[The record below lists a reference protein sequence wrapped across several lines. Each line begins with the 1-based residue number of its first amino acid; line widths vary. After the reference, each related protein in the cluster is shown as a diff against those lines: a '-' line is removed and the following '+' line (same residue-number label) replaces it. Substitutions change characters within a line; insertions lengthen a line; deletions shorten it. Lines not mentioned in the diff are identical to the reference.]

1 MSSTEA
7 FVRLVNLTKRYKHGV
22 VVDAISLDITRGEFM
37 VLLGGSGSGKTTL
50 LRLIAGLEIA
60 EKGQVWI
67 DGDLVADDGN
77 TLVAPH
83 RRKIGFVFQDL
94 ALWPH
99 LTIAESIAFVLS
111 ASDIPKQTRNDRIR
125 EVLQLARIARFG
137 DRYPHQLSGGEQQR
151 AAIARAI
158 AANPRLLLMDE
169 PMSSLDTDLKQELR
183 DELANLQAQLG
194 LTTIYV
200 THDRTEIV
208 SVAHRVALM
217 RHGKLEAVGRV
228 EPSTQSDP
236 GRLSTKQTSPTH
248 L

>member
-1 MSSTEA
+1 MSSNEP
-7 FVRLVNLTKRYKHGV
+7 FVRLLNLTKRYKHGV
-22 VVDAISLDITRGEFM
+22 VVDDVSLDITRGEFM

-60 EKGQVWI
+60 EKGQVWM
-67 DGDLVADDGN
+67 DGELVADDGN
-77 TLVAPH
+77 TLLAPH

-99 LTIAESIAFVLS
+99 LTIAQSIAFVLN
-111 ASDIPKQTRNDRIR
+111 ASDIPKEKCNGRIL
-125 EVLQLARIARFG
+125 EVLQLARIERFG

-169 PMSSLDTDLKQELR
+169 PMSSLDSYLKQELR
-183 DELANLQAQLG
+183 NELANLQTQLG

-217 RHGKLEAVGRV
+217 CHGKLEAVSRV
-228 EPSTQSDP
+228 EPSTQSDV
-236 GRLSTKQTSPTH
+236 GRRSNQQTSPTH

>member
-1 MSSTEA
+1 MSSSEP
-7 FVRLVNLTKRYKHGV
+7 FVRLVNLTKRYQHGV
-22 VVDAISLDITRGEFM
+22 VVDAVSLDITRGEFM

-50 LRLIAGLEIA
+50 LRLIAGLEIP

-67 DGDLVADDGN
+67 DGELVADDGN
-77 TLVAPH
+77 TLVASYK
-83 RRKIGFVFQDL
+83 RKIGFVFQDL

-99 LTIAESIAFVLS
+99 LTLAESIAFVLN
-111 ASDIPKQTRNDRIR
+111 ASDIPKQTRKDCIR
-125 EVLQLARIARFG
+125 EILQVARIERFG

-158 AANPRLLLMDE
+158 AAKPRLLLMDE
-169 PMSSLDTDLKQELR
+169 PMSSLDIDLKQELR
-183 DELANLQAQLG
+183 DELANLQSQLG

-200 THDRTEIV
+200 THDRAEIV

-217 RHGKLEAVGRV
+217 RHGKLEAVSRV
-228 EPSTQSDP
+228 EPSTQSDAE
-236 GRLSTKQTSPTH
+236 RRSTEHTSPTH

>member
-1 MSSTEA
+1 MSSTEP

-22 VVDAISLDITRGEFM
+22 VVDAVSLDIARGEFM

-50 LRLIAGLEIA
+50 LRLIAGLEIP

-67 DGDLVADDGN
+67 DGELVADDGN
-77 TLVAPH
+77 TLVASYK
-83 RRKIGFVFQDL
+83 RKIGFVFQDL

-99 LTIAESIAFVLS
+99 LTIAESIAFVLN
-111 ASDIPKQTRNDRIR
+111 ASDIPKQTRKDRIL
-125 EVLQLARIARFG
+125 EVLQMARIERFG

-158 AANPRLLLMDE
+158 AAEPRLLLMDE

-183 DELANLQAQLG
+183 DELANLQSQLG
-194 LTTIYV
+194 LTTVYV

-208 SVAHRVALM
+208 SVAHRVASM
-217 RHGKLEAVGRV
+217 RHGKLEAVGQV
-228 EPSTQSDP
+228 EPSTQSDAA
-236 GRLSTKQTSPTH
+236 RRTTKQS
-248 L
+248 

>member
-1 MSSTEA
+1 MSSAEP
-7 FVRLVNLTKRYKHGV
+7 FVRLVNLTKRHKHGA
-22 VVDAISLDITRGEFM
+22 VVDAVSLDIACGEFM

-50 LRLIAGLEIA
+50 LRLIAGLEVA
-60 EKGQVWI
+60 EEGQVWI
-67 DGDLVADDGN
+67 EGELVAEDGR

-83 RRKIGFVFQDL
+83 KRKVGFVFQDL

-111 ASDIPKQTRNDRIR
+111 ASGLPKRARIDRIR
-125 EVLQLARIARFG
+125 EVLKLARIERFG

-158 AANPRLLLMDE
+158 AAEPHLLLLDE

-183 DELANLQAQLG
+183 DELANLQNQLG
-194 LTTIYV
+194 LTTVYV
-200 THDRTEIV
+200 THDRTEIM

-217 RHGKLEAVGRV
+217 RHGKLEPL
-228 EPSTQSDP
+228 ESDP
-236 GRLSTKQTSPTH
+236 ERFSSKHRSPTH

>member
-1 MSSTEA
+1 MSSIEP
-7 FVRLVNLTKRYKHGV
+7 FVRLVKLTKRYRHGV
-22 VVDAISLDITRGEFM
+22 VVDAVSLDIARGEFM

-67 DGDLVADDGN
+67 DGELVAEDGN

-99 LTIAESIAFVLS
+99 LTIAESIAFVLN
-111 ASDIPKQTRNDRIR
+111 ASDVPKQTRKERIGK
-125 EVLQLARIARFG
+125 VLQMTRIERFAE
-137 DRYPHQLSGGEQQR
+137 RYPHQLSGGEQQR

-158 AANPRLLLMDE
+158 AAEPRLLLLDE

-183 DELANLQAQLG
+183 DELANLQSQLG
-194 LTTIYV
+194 LTTLYV

-217 RHGKLEAVGRV
+217 RHGKLEAVGQV
-228 EPSTQSDP
+228 ESSTQSDAA
-236 GRLSTKQTSPTH
+236 RHTTKQT
-248 L
+248 

>member
-1 MSSTEA
+1 MSSTEP
-7 FVRLVNLTKRYKHGV
+7 FLRLVNLTKRYEHG
-22 VVDAISLDITRGEFM
+22 AIVNEVSLDIARSEFM

-67 DGDLVADDGN
+67 DGELVADDGN

-83 RRKIGFVFQDL
+83 ERKIGFVFQDL

-99 LTIAESIAFVLS
+99 LTIAESIAFVLN
-111 ASDIPKQTRNDRIR
+111 ASDIPKQTRKDRIR
-125 EVLQLARIARFG
+125 EVLQMARIERFA

-158 AANPRLLLMDE
+158 AAEPRLLLMDE

-183 DELANLQAQLG
+183 DELANLQSQLG

-217 RHGKLEAVGRV
+217 RHGKLEELGRCGAH
-228 EPSTQSDP
+228 SS
-236 GRLSTKQTSPTH
+236 
-248 L
+248 